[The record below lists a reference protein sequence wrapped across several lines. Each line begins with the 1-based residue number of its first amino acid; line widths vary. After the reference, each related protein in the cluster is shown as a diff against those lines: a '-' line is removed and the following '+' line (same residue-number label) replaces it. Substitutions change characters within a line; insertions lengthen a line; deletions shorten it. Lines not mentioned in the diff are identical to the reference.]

1 MAFLFYRVITFKV
14 IIYLCKE
21 LVMVSFEKSQN
32 QLVCMFNINE
42 EIAVLNDPDDLP
54 PKSKEN
60 CDSHSDWSKSVGV
73 HNMAGLK
80 IMGSESFRV
89 VSNESPITELK

>member
-1 MAFLFYRVITFKV
+1 MA
-14 IIYLCKE
+14 
-21 LVMVSFEKSQN
+21 SFEKLQN

-60 CDSHSDWSKSVGV
+60 CDSGSSWSESVKV
-73 HNMAGLK
+73 HNMARLK

-89 VSNESPITELK
+89 ISKESPITELK